1 MSELDALDPV
11 PNTLTLTT
19 GTEVKLL
26 DLKARQF
33 FKMLRIISHGPAMAA
48 LSNSNNLLQG
58 DPEAV
63 VMRLVGFLLV
73 SIPDAYDETL
83 AFLQDMV
90 QPVGLQEVSA
100 NMDKVAKTA
109 ATKWNADKW
118 AELAAAMDN
127 PEIEDVIDLT
137 DAIVK
142 RESAD
147 LVALG
152 KKVASLFKVAEKTGQ
167 LAQPTSQT
175 SQDQNTLVDSAGP
188 STP

>member
-11 PNTLTLTT
+11 PGTITLST
-19 GTEVKLL
+19 GAEVKLL

-33 FKMLRIISHGPAMAA
+33 FKLLRIISHGPAMAA

-90 QPVGLQEVSA
+90 QPIDLKEIPTNG
-100 NMDKVAKTA
+100 DKVSRQS
-109 ATKWNADKW
+109 ATEHNQAQWN
-118 AELAAAMDN
+118 ELAKALDN
-127 PEIEDVIDLT
+127 PEIEDVVDLV
-137 DAIVK
+137 DAIIK

-152 KKVASLFKVAEKTGQ
+152 KKVASLFRVAEKTGQ
-167 LAQPTSQT
+167 LEKPTPQKSQGQST
-175 SQDQNTLVDSAGP
+175 SGASAKR
-188 STP
+188 STR

>member
-11 PNTLTLTT
+11 PDTITLSD

-33 FKMLRIISHGPAMAA
+33 FKLLRIISHGPAMAA
-48 LSNSNNLLQG
+48 LTNSSNLLQG

-90 QPVGLQEVSA
+90 QPTGLKEVPVSA
-100 NMDKVAKTA
+100 DK
-109 ATKWNADKW
+109 ATKSSATEHNQEKW
-118 AELAAAMDN
+118 AALVKAMDN
-127 PEIEDVIDLT
+127 PEIEDVVDLV
-137 DAIVK
+137 DAIIK
-142 RESAD
+142 RESGD
-147 LVALG
+147 LAALG
-152 KKVASLFKVAEKTGQ
+152 KKVASLFRVAEKTGQ
-167 LAQPTSQT
+167 LEKPTSQKSQAQST
-175 SQDQNTLVDSAGP
+175 SGASAKR
-188 STP
+188 STR

>member
-11 PNTLTLTT
+11 PDTITLSD

-33 FKMLRIISHGPAMAA
+33 FKLLRIISHGPAMAA
-48 LSNSNNLLQG
+48 LSNSSNLLQG

-73 SIPDAYDETL
+73 SIPDAYEETL

-90 QPVGLQEVSA
+90 QPNGLKDVP
-100 NMDKVAKTA
+100 D
-109 ATKWNADKW
+109 NADKSTKV
-118 AELAAAMDN
+118 AAAGYNKDKWTQLAKALDN
-127 PEIEDVIDLT
+127 PEIEDVVDLV
-137 DAIVK
+137 DAIIK
-142 RESAD
+142 RESGD

-152 KKVASLFKVAEKTGQ
+152 KKVASLFRVAEKTGQ
-167 LAQPTSQT
+167 LTSQT
-175 SQDQNTLVDSAGP
+175 SQGQSTLEDSVEP
-188 STP
+188 STL

>member
-11 PNTLTLTT
+11 PDTITLSD

-33 FKMLRIISHGPAMAA
+33 FKLLRIISHGPAMAA
-48 LSNSNNLLQG
+48 LANSSNLLQG
-58 DPEAV
+58 DPEAI

-90 QPVGLQEVSA
+90 QPSGLKEMPSNPDKSTKLNINQA
-100 NMDKVAKTA
+100 N
-109 ATKWNADKW
+109 NEKW
-118 AELAAAMDN
+118 AVLSKALDN
-127 PEIEDVIDLT
+127 PEIEDVIDLV
-137 DAIVK
+137 DAIIK
-142 RESAD
+142 RESQD
-147 LVALG
+147 LAALG

-167 LAQPTSQT
+167 LAPSTSQT
-175 SQDQNTLVDSAGP
+175 SQAQNTSEDSAELL
-188 STP
+188 TP

>member
-11 PNTLTLTT
+11 PGIITLST

-33 FKMLRIISHGPAMAA
+33 FKLLRIISHGPAMAA
-48 LSNSNNLLQG
+48 LTNSSNLLQG
-58 DPEAV
+58 EPEAV

-90 QPVGLQEVSA
+90 QPVNLKEAPKSA
-100 NMDKVAKTA
+100 DKAVALKTA
-109 ATKWNADKW
+109 EHNNAQW
-118 AELAAAMDN
+118 AELAEAMEN
-127 PEIEDVIDLT
+127 PEIEDVIDLV
-137 DAIVK
+137 DAIIK

-147 LVALG
+147 LAALG

-167 LAQPTSQT
+167 LAPSTSQKSPAQST
-175 SQDQNTLVDSAGP
+175 SGASAKR
-188 STP
+188 STR

>member
-11 PNTLTLTT
+11 PDVITLSD

-33 FKMLRIISHGPAMAA
+33 FKLLRIISHGPAMAA
-48 LSNSNNLLQG
+48 LTNSNNLLQG

-90 QPVGLQEVSA
+90 QPVGLKETPDS
-100 NMDKVAKTA
+100 
-109 ATKWNADKW
+109 ADKSVKNSAAEHNKDRW
-118 AELAAAMDN
+118 AELIKVMDN
-127 PEIEDVIDLT
+127 PEVEDVVDLV
-137 DAIVK
+137 DAIIK
-142 RESAD
+142 RESKD

-152 KKVASLFKVAEKTGQ
+152 KKVASLFRVAEKTGQ
-167 LAQPTSQT
+167 IEKPTSQKSPAQST
-175 SQDQNTLVDSAGP
+175 SGGSAKR
-188 STP
+188 STR

>member
-11 PNTLTLTT
+11 PDTITLSD

-33 FKMLRIISHGPAMAA
+33 FKLLRIISHGPAMAA
-48 LSNSNNLLQG
+48 LSNSGNLLQG

-73 SIPDAYDETL
+73 SIPDAYEETL

-90 QPVGLQEVSA
+90 QP
-100 NMDKVAKTA
+100 A
-109 ATKWNADKW
+109 ALKEIPANADKSSKVAATGFNNDQW
-118 AELAAAMDN
+118 AALAKAMDN
-127 PEIEDVIDLT
+127 PEIEDVVDLV
-137 DAIVK
+137 DAIIK
-142 RESAD
+142 RESND

-152 KKVASLFKVAEKTGQ
+152 KKVASLFRVAEKTGQ
-167 LAQPTSQT
+167 LAPSTSQT
-175 SQDQNTLVDSAGP
+175 SQGQSTLEDSVEP
-188 STP
+188 STL